1 MNTFFRSIYLIG
13 LFLIGIIST
22 TNAQLIN
29 PVKWSAELSN
39 NSPKKG
45 EVITITYKAEI
56 KEGWYLYSSDFDP
69 DLGPMLTEV
78 EYTLNNTFE
87 VAGEFTPVN
96 PKKKYDELWEGDITY
111 FKKHGEFTQTLKVL
125 EVPFKIVT
133 SISGQ
138 SCSDE
143 TGQCIPLSKDF
154 TFGDA
159 KIAKAEEAVDTEIKK
174 EIKVEQVEK
183 GEIKAV
189 SSSGQD
195 TEESLFGFMLSA
207 FLSGLIAI
215 FTPCV
220 FPMIPLTVSFFT
232 NQSGGKAKA
241 FLYGF
246 SIIAIYG
253 FVGAVLA
260 PLTGDASIAN
270 ALSTHWIPNILFF
283 IIFIAF
289 AMSFFGMFEITLPSS
304 LVNKMDKQ
312 ADKGGLAAVFF
323 MAFTLALVSFSCT
336 GPIVGSL
343 LIESVGGAYFKPI
356 FGMVAFA
363 SAFALPFTMFAL
375 FPRLMDGLPK
385 SGGWLNSV
393 KVVLGFV
400 ELALA
405 FKFLSTVDLVY
416 HWGVLDKDIMVAIW
430 IAISMMLGLY
440 LLGKIRLPHDSPM
453 DVISPPRLILAT
465 IVFSFVIYLIPGLFG
480 APLKMLSGILPPQTH
495 HTFDLKSI
503 IRDEVANASI
513 DASSEKQDMLYPIKY
528 GDIFHLP
535 HGLKGYFDYDQ
546 AVEASKKFGKPIFLD
561 FTGHGC
567 ANCRKMEDNVWS
579 DPRVLKRLKEDY
591 IILALYVDDPT
602 KLPKD
607 EWVTSTFDGN
617 VKKTIGA
624 KNFDF
629 QITKFNSNAQ
639 PYYCLLNDNGDLMPP
654 AKAYDL
660 NVENF
665 INFLDEGVKSF
676 KK

>member
-1 MNTFFRSIYLIG
+1 MNNFFRSISLIG
-13 LFLIGIIST
+13 LLLIGLATSVS
-22 TNAQLIN
+22 AQLIN

-39 NSPKKG
+39 ITPQKG
-45 EVITITYKAEI
+45 EIITITYKAKI
-56 KEGWYLYSSDFDP
+56 IDGWYLYSSDFDP

-78 EYTLNNTFE
+78 TYTPNTTFE
-87 VAGEFTPVN
+87 VAGELTPIN
-96 PKKKYDELWEGDITY
+96 PKKKYDDLWEGDITY
-111 FKKHGEFTQTLKVL
+111 FKKHGEFTQKIKVNT
-125 EVPFKIVT
+125 VPFKIVV

-143 TGQCIPLSKDF
+143 TGQCIPLGKDF

-159 KIAKAEEAVDTEIKK
+159 KVSSSDVKKSEKKGEAV
-174 EIKVEQVEK
+174 V
-183 GEIKAV
+183 KAV

-207 FLSGLIAI
+207 FIFGLTAI

-232 NQSGGKAKA
+232 NQSGGKSKA

-246 SIIAIYG
+246 SIVAIYG
-253 FVGAVLA
+253 FFGAVLA
-260 PLTGDASIAN
+260 PLAGDPSVAN
-270 ALSTHWIPNILFF
+270 AISTHWLPNILFF
-283 IIFIAF
+283 TIFIVF
-289 AMSFFGMFEITLPSS
+289 AMSFFGMFEITMPSS
-304 LVNKMDKQ
+304 LVNKMDQ
-312 ADKGGLAAVFF
+312 QSDKGGLGAVFF
-323 MAFTLALVSFSCT
+323 MAFTLVLVSFSCT
-336 GPIVGSL
+336 GPIVGTI
-343 LIESVGGAYFKPI
+343 LIESVGGAYIKPI
-356 FGMVAFA
+356 FGMIAFA
-363 SAFALPFTMFAL
+363 SAFALPFTLFAL
-375 FPRLMDGLPK
+375 FPGLMKGLPK

-416 HWGVLDKDIMVAIW
+416 HWGILDKDIMVAIW
-430 IAISMMLGLY
+430 IAITMMLGLY

-453 DVISPPRLILAT
+453 DTISPPRLILAT
-465 IVFSFVIYLIPGLFG
+465 IVFAFTIYLIPGLFG

-495 HTFDLKSI
+495 HTFDIKAM
-503 IRDEVANASI
+503 IRDEVANASLQSGHA
-513 DASSEKQDMLYPIKY
+513 DQEMLFPIKY
-528 GDIFHLP
+528 ENIFHLP

-546 AVEASKKFGKPIFLD
+546 AIEASKKFGKPIFLD

-602 KLPKD
+602 KLPES
-607 EWVTSTFDGN
+607 EWITSTFDGN
-617 VKKTIGA
+617 QKKTIGA

-639 PYYCLLNDNGDLMPP
+639 PYYCLLDDQGELMIP